1 MAQVRSKQ
9 PILSA
14 RARRR
19 GVLLSGLFVVCL
31 ETLHFGGSFARA
43 ESREAP
49 EFQLIAHAAN
59 PHGEVS
65 EQFVAEAMLKK
76 TTRWSHGETIRPVD
90 LPAASRVRQRFSQRV
105 LKRSVAAVR
114 SYWQQ
119 RIFTGRDVPPPEL
132 DSDEAV
138 IRYVSKHAGA
148 IGYVGANAKLGETKP
163 LALRS
168 R

>member
-1 MAQVRSKQ
+1 MVRERFKQ
-9 PILSA
+9 PFLSA
-14 RARRR
+14 GARRR
-19 GVLLSGLFVVCL
+19 VVLLSALFVAGL
-31 ETLHFGGSFARA
+31 GTLHFGGSLARA
-43 ESREAP
+43 EAREAP
-49 EFQLIAHAAN
+49 EFLVIAHAAN
-59 PHGEVS
+59 PYREVS

-76 TTRWSHGETIRPVD
+76 TTRWSHGENIRPVD
-90 LPAASRVRQRFSQRV
+90 LPATSPVRQRFSRRV

-138 IRYVSKHAGA
+138 VRYVSKHVGA
-148 IGYVGANAKLGETKP
+148 IGYVGPHAKLGEAKLLT
-163 LALRS
+163 LRG